1 MRPRCV
7 SALCLAALVCLIGSS
22 VAGAQETRSLRLAG
36 RTELARLADL
46 ASDQLGITVVYAPSQ
61 LSETVTI
68 RSRNAITPDDLWTL
82 FNEQLGARGFT
93 TIASPDTGVY
103 EVVPLREASQRVRPV
118 EAEAPLPQPVPGY
131 ISLITSTSP
140 LTPEDAIAII
150 RPLLTPQTGQTAA
163 IHSTD
168 RLIISDQT
176 SRALLALEEFARH
189 QREVASFDVR
199 SIDVAPHES
208 ASVVAAIEAMS
219 EFMSAGRQGRIT
231 RGARDSSVLVIA
243 PPEEWTHWSGLVQT
257 VTAEDAES
265 PEVYAVPGLGGA
277 RLRGVLQE
285 VALAAAPETTEFRAF
300 ENPVSGSVTVWAPRE
315 VHLLMRS
322 VVEDLL
328 AMPGAAPE
336 ETAVVAVHHR
346 GASELRS
353 QLMDVLRDDTLT
365 SPLGVGGM
373 RSDARSEASI
383 DNETEATPYSADQTP
398 PRLRVTVDESS
409 NSLVLTGTPAKLD
422 EARAVVSMLDTPVTQ
437 VMLEVRLVS
446 LTESET
452 FDLGVEL
459 TKTEIDGDTIS
470 RISSLFG
477 LGLGP
482 NADSLPGAGAG
493 LTGVVFDPGD
503 FSVLVQALSTIN
515 DGRTLSA
522 PRVLVGNNESA
533 DFNSVLEQ
541 PVVSINAS
549 DVVATTS
556 FGGFEPA
563 GTTISVQPQVLAGD
577 RLNLSY
583 SVSLSSFVG
592 ESSSPSIPPP
602 RQQNQLSSSV
612 TIPDGHAIVVGGIE
626 LTSSGEAE
634 SRLPLLGEVPWLG
647 EAFKSRSRTRN
658 RTRFYVFIRATI
670 HRDELLE
677 RLKYTSR
684 RTHDELGLPDG
695 WPELKPVILR

>member
-7 SALCLAALVCLIGSS
+7 SALCVAVLVCLIGSS
-22 VAGAQETRSLRLAG
+22 LAGAQETRSLRLAG
-36 RTELARLADL
+36 HTELARLADL
-46 ASDQLGITVVYAPSQ
+46 TSDQLGITVVYAPSQ

-118 EAEAPLPQPVPGY
+118 EAKAPLPQPVPGY

-163 IHSTD
+163 IPSTD

-176 SRALLALEEFARH
+176 SRALLALEEFNRH

-243 PPEEWTHWSGLVQT
+243 PPEEWAHWSGLVQT
-257 VTAEDAES
+257 VIAEDAES

-277 RLRGVLQE
+277 RLRAVLQE
-285 VALAAAPETTEFRAF
+285 VALAAAPEFTEFRAF

-315 VHLLMRS
+315 VHMLMRTI
-322 VVEDLL
+322 VEDLL

-353 QLMDVLRDDTLT
+353 QLMDVLRDETPASSFGL
-365 SPLGVGGM
+365 GGM
-373 RSDARSEASI
+373 KSEASI
-383 DNETEATPYSADQTP
+383 DSEIEATPHSPDHSP
-398 PRLRVTVDESS
+398 PRLRVSVDESS
-409 NSLVLTGTPAKLD
+409 NSLVMTGTPAELD
-422 EARAVVSMLDTPVTQ
+422 EARDVVAMLDTPVTQ

-482 NADSLPGAGAG
+482 NANTLPGAGAG

-626 LTSSGEAE
+626 LTTSGEAE